1 MLLPILRQV
10 EQKALVERAARGLG
24 GAARVRQGNFPN
36 PKVPPTGGSLQR
48 RDELRTEPRML
59 TRGRIRPARI
69 RSARVALVDFQDF
82 QVVPEAPEAQEVRR
96 VPGGLLGL
104 SRRPALLGLQR
115 QDHLFR
121 PLLPQDLE
129 ALEAP
134 EAPETNRNH
143 STQASSP
150 KPRPAI
156 FFA

>member
-1 MLLPILRQV
+1 M
-10 EQKALVERAARGLG
+10 
-24 GAARVRQGNFPN
+24 
-36 PKVPPTGGSLQR
+36 
-48 RDELRTEPRML
+48 
-59 TRGRIRPARI
+59 
-69 RSARVALVDFQDF
+69 ALVDFQDF

-115 QDHLFR
+115 QNHLFR
-121 PLLPQDLE
+121 PLLPQD
-129 ALEAP
+129 LEAP